1 MAACLH
7 YFYMVAFLLMLC
19 EGVHLAILIESA
31 FLHGDVKLPVYLIA
45 SWGKFKASKICSF
58 CADRNAL

>member
-19 EGVHLAILIESA
+19 EGVHLAILIETA
-31 FLHGDVKLPVYLIA
+31 FLHGELKLPVYLIA
-45 SWGKFKASKICSF
+45 SWGKFVGSEI
-58 CADRNAL
+58 